1 MSSVSNTG
9 WSRWDALM
17 VMSLVCWA
25 IGFWWHL
32 VRPPSMWILDL
43 AIIPFTA
50 VVYVFAFVMSILA
63 VVASRRLVVL
73 LTVAPV
79 IVVLTALVNPM
90 WRVAPRTWFMV
101 HRPLFDLAL
110 ETDPGT
116 DYYGNE
122 LPAPLRFLTADG
134 RVSNDNGNIFFAQWL
149 GIPDDAGGY
158 IYNPG
163 QSPEGADLYGLF
175 CQDPVD
181 LGGGWWMCGLADNGF

>member
-1 MSSVSNTG
+1 
-9 WSRWDALM
+9 
-17 VMSLVCWA
+17 
-25 IGFWWHL
+25 
-32 VRPPSMWILDL
+32 MWILDL

-73 LTVAPV
+73 LTVA
-79 IVVLTALVNPM
+79 
-90 WRVAPRTWFMV
+90 WFTV